1 MNDHFGLDM
10 VYHLG
15 YFHIMFCM
23 CASND
28 SCKHQHRNTWQN
40 WERMDSSFRGFEILK
55 INGYLI
61 LKFFKY
67 LDSTNSLILII
78 LEMLEIGSSLK
89 N

>member
-1 MNDHFGLDM
+1 
-10 VYHLG
+10 
-15 YFHIMFCM
+15 
-23 CASND
+23 
-28 SCKHQHRNTWQN
+28 
-40 WERMDSSFRGFEILK
+40 MDSSFRGFEILK